1 LQQALID
8 TRREIQEVQR
18 QVSQGLGAQ
27 VASIFDAHLLVLD
40 DPMLLEEVTRLII
53 ERRVT
58 AEYAFQQT
66 AEKFARTLGAIHDE
80 YLRERATDMRDV
92 TSRVLN
98 HLLGR
103 TEEGVL
109 HRLKEPCIIIAPD
122 LTPTQTAQLDKKMVL
137 GFATDAGSRMSHTA
151 IMARA
156 LRIPAV
162 VGLEN
167 ASQELVSGQ
176 YALLD
181 GFNGQI
187 VINPTDQT
195 LFEYGQ
201 LVRRP
206 LTFEEKL
213 RDTFDK

>member
-1 LQQALID
+1 MPQTVGSGERVLRGIPVSTGVCRGRILVLSHPQNNVVPHHELPAADVPDQLQRLQQALIN

-27 VASIFDAHLLVLD
+27 DASIFDAHLLVLD
-40 DPMLLEEVTRLII
+40 DPMLLDEVTRFIH

-122 LTPTQTAQLDKKMVL
+122 LTPTQT
-137 GFATDAGSRMSHTA
+137 
-151 IMARA
+151 
-156 LRIPAV
+156 
-162 VGLEN
+162 
-167 ASQELVSGQ
+167 
-176 YALLD
+176 
-181 GFNGQI
+181 
-187 VINPTDQT
+187 
-195 LFEYGQ
+195 
-201 LVRRP
+201 
-206 LTFEEKL
+206 
-213 RDTFDK
+213 